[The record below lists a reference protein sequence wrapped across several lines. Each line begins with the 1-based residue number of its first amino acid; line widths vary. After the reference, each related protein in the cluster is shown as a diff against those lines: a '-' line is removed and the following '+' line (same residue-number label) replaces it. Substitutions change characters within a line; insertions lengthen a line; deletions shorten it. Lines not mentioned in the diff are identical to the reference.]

1 MAIRYSSS
9 FDKTIP
15 FSDTNFQLH
24 LTANNAQTITIPL
37 SSAHR
42 YTILF
47 GMSSNANIFAG
58 YNTTAAVPA
67 GNTNSSTQGVEFI
80 TPDSARFVVGGDT
93 VSFVSPDADAYL
105 GVSIRS
111 IAN

>member
-15 FSDTNFQLH
+15 FSDTDFQLS
-24 LTANNAQTITIPL
+24 LTANVVQTITIPG
-37 SSAHR
+37 SNTHK

-47 GMSSNANIFAG
+47 GTSSNANIFAG
-58 YNTTAAVPA
+58 YNVAATVPA
-67 GNTNSSTQGVEFI
+67 ANTTTTTQGIEFI
-80 TPDSARFVVGGDT
+80 TPDCARYVIGGDT
-93 VSFVSPDADAYL
+93 VSFITPDATAFL
-105 GVSIRS
+105 GVSVRS

>member
-15 FSDTNFQLH
+15 FSDTDFQLH
-24 LTANNAQTITIPL
+24 LVANTVQTITIPGNNT
-37 SSAHR
+37 HK

-47 GMSSNANIFAG
+47 GMSSNASIFAG
-58 YNTTAAVPA
+58 YNAVAAIPAANTT
-67 GNTNSSTQGVEFI
+67 TTTQGVEFI
-80 TPDSARFVVGGDT
+80 TPDCARYVIGGDT
-93 VSFVSPDADAYL
+93 VSFISPDTDAYL
-105 GVSIRS
+105 GVSVRS